1 MVSFT
6 TTLLIFVKRFQL
18 GIQETVLLFQVRPLQ
33 TLNDIEHSLSVIY
46 KQGRWESWDD
56 RKQSISGTANV
67 TCPNNDSADNRS
79 IIASTTTNNYV
90 FTTSSYAIDCDQ
102 TLLRRAVIYHYQN
115 TMQKKSYLMILI
127 KNRTFEPG
135 NKLSRTEEKCYS
147 LTIFLSFFLRSDSDS
162 SKSHRS

>member
-1 MVSFT
+1 M
-6 TTLLIFVKRFQL
+6 
-18 GIQETVLLFQVRPLQ
+18 
-33 TLNDIEHSLSVIY
+33 
-46 KQGRWESWDD
+46 
-56 RKQSISGTANV
+56 

-102 TLLRRAVIYHYQN
+102 TLMRRVVIYHYQN

-135 NKLSRTEEKCYS
+135 NKLSRTEESVVLLPLFCHFS
-147 LTIFLSFFLRSDSDS
+147 LVPTAILPNLIVPNDITHGIISLRVVFWRSRPNSFLLRCTFLVIKTRSS
-162 SKSHRS
+162 SSPCFIWKPSRRSRPESG